1 MFGVRFAR
9 FVLRSSAISTRFS
22 LVCFWPLAMR
32 VKTNEFWMENIVKIG
47 LVIQN
52 NVTKHLQT
60 CSRHGPAPESDERTC
75 WSCLC
80 FEENSNHWIFCPVN
94 NKSKQQAMP
103 SVKACIGH
111 CKWARLHAFMVLEP
125 LFWEPVSWNRLRPS
139 TDHGNP
145 CSNLFFQPYGL
156 FFAFLT
162 FYCLGLL
169 Q

>member
-1 MFGVRFAR
+1 MFGARFTR

-22 LVCFWPLAMR
+22 IVCFWPLAMR

-80 FEENSNHWIFCPVN
+80 SVCFTDGIECCPGH
-94 NKSKQQAMP
+94 NKSKQQARTP
-103 SVKACIGH
+103 VKPCIGH

-125 LFWEPVSWNRLRPS
+125 LF
-139 TDHGNP
+139 
-145 CSNLFFQPYGL
+145 
-156 FFAFLT
+156 
-162 FYCLGLL
+162 
-169 Q
+169 

>member
-1 MFGVRFAR
+1 MFCARFAR

-22 LVCFWPLAMR
+22 IVCFWPLALR
-32 VKTNEFWMENIVKIG
+32 VKTDEFWMENIVKIG

-60 CSRHGPAPESDERTC
+60 CSRHGPAPDSDERTC
-75 WSCLC
+75 WSCLFRLVGHVC
-80 FEENSNHWIFCPVN
+80 APTSPGH

-125 LFWEPVSWNRLRPS
+125 LF
-139 TDHGNP
+139 
-145 CSNLFFQPYGL
+145 
-156 FFAFLT
+156 
-162 FYCLGLL
+162 
-169 Q
+169 